1 MNANAIRQARLG
13 LGLTQEA
20 MAERLG
26 LSVRHYKRLES
37 GTTPVSASLSRLVE
51 YETSASP

>member
-20 MAERLG
+20 MSERLG

-37 GTTPVSASLSRLVE
+37 GATPVSQSLARLVA
-51 YETSASP
+51 YETSASA